1 MYTYEQL
8 QLRQS
13 MGRFYSLS
21 ATSPPFI
28 TNYMLSRTELGER
41 LYSLILLQNKL
52 TFWVAIFVYLYF
64 QFVFYMTVKDVTVSM
79 KILWRKGWVFCS
91 KIQHPANLK

>member
-1 MYTYEQL
+1 MGRLQQL
-8 QLRQS
+8 ISPLRMIVCLQTVAAERQS

-41 LYSLILLQNKL
+41 LHSLILLQSKL
-52 TFWVAIFVYLYF
+52 KF
-64 QFVFYMTVKDVTVSM
+64 
-79 KILWRKGWVFCS
+79 
-91 KIQHPANLK
+91 